1 MVLCV
6 KHNFRV
12 VILVMSFF
20 FPYVFFFLLLSG
32 LLKAVRGFYSLDA
45 IIRCAKLAHS
55 NMGIS
60 RTLHIITYSDVYE
73 AVVQLLECKLD
84 INLD

>member
-1 MVLCV
+1 
-6 KHNFRV
+6 
-12 VILVMSFF
+12 
-20 FPYVFFFLLLSG
+20 
-32 LLKAVRGFYSLDA
+32 
-45 IIRCAKLAHS
+45 
-55 NMGIS
+55 MGIS